1 MNHLTNRVVIIGA
14 SAAGL
19 ATAEA
24 LRTRGFE
31 GRITLIGDEPYLP
44 YDRPP
49 LSKQLLAG
57 SEDFDF
63 VRLTT
68 AQACADA
75 NLELHLG
82 RRAVR
87 LDPAQ
92 RTVFLDNGTA
102 VGYDTLVLAT
112 GVRPRILPAAE
123 GLSNAYTLRGYEDA
137 VGLRSKLTEGARVI
151 IVGAGFIGLEV
162 ASTAA
167 KKGCIVNVVE
177 PAPSALL
184 GRFPGELAKRMEDKH
199 RAAGV
204 RFHFGSLVETWNST
218 EAGDLE
224 SVTLA
229 DGTQLPADV
238 ALVGIGT
245 IPAVEWLEGSGL
257 TLENGV
263 VCDDRGLAADNIY
276 AVGDVSNWYHPHVR
290 RHLRVEHRLSA
301 GEQAQVVSAD
311 VTGTEAPELDLPFF
325 WTDQYDDKW
334 QMYGYTH
341 PEAQLEIVVDEP
353 ETNRLIAVM
362 RLGDRVESVIG
373 KNAARQLIPYR
384 RDLKSARRLTSNHP
398 IQQER

>member
-1 MNHLTNRVVIIGA
+1 MNHLNNRVVIVGA
-14 SAAGL
+14 SAAGI

-24 LRTRGFE
+24 LRGRGFE

-75 NLELHLG
+75 SLDLHLG
-82 RRAVR
+82 HRATR
-87 LDPAQ
+87 LDSAK
-92 RTVFLDNGTA
+92 RTVFLEGGEA
-102 VGYDTLVLAT
+102 LGYDSLVIAT
-112 GVRPRILPAAE
+112 GVRPRQLPAAE
-123 GLSNAYTLRGYEDA
+123 GLSNTFTLRGYEDA
-137 VGLRSKLTEGARVI
+137 VLLRGKLTEGARVV

-162 ASTAA
+162 AATAA
-167 KKGCIVNVVE
+167 KKGCVVDVIE

-184 GRFPGELAKRMEDKH
+184 GRFPGELAQRIEDKH

-204 RFHFGSLVETWNST
+204 RFHFGSLVQTWNAS
-218 EAGDLE
+218 EAGELE

-229 DGTQLPADV
+229 DGTQLPAEV
-238 ALVGIGT
+238 ALIGIGT
-245 IPAVEWLEGSGL
+245 IPAVDWLEGSGL

-263 VCDDRGLAADNIY
+263 VCNDRGLAADNIY
-276 AVGDVSNWYHPHVR
+276 AVGDVANWYHPRVR
-290 RHLRVEHRLSA
+290 RNLRVEHRLSA
-301 GEQAQVVSAD
+301 GEQAQVVAAD
-311 VTGTEAPELDLPFF
+311 LTGSEAPELDLPFF

-334 QMYGYTH
+334 QMYGYSH
-341 PEAQLEIVVDEP
+341 PEAQIEIVVDEP
-353 ETNRLIAVM
+353 ESNRLIAVM
-362 RLGDRVESVIG
+362 RLGDRIESVIG

-384 RDLKSARRLTSNHP
+384 RDLKNASRLAS
-398 IQQER
+398 